1 MKLVECVPNISDGR
15 RPEVYEAAANAAAS
29 VPGVT
34 LLNVDPGGETNR
46 TVITF
51 VGSPEAVVEGAFQL
65 IAKSVETIDMSSH
78 KGAHPRMGAVDVVP
92 FVPVSGVTMEECAE
106 LARRLGERCARELK
120 LSIYLYEFAAT
131 SESRRNLADV
141 REGEYEGL
149 AKKIV
154 DPKWKPDY
162 GPAKFNARSG
172 ATVIGARKFLVAYN
186 INLNTLDKRLAT
198 RVAFDIRERG
208 RMTRDEQ
215 GEPILDAKG
224 EPVWEPGILKSVKAV
239 GWVIPEFGCA
249 QISINLTDLDVTPLH
264 AVFDTADERARAR
277 GLRVTG
283 SELVGLVPRDVLLAA
298 GRHYVT
304 KMGRSP
310 GIPEAALIHLAMR
323 SLGLSEVKTFDPL
336 ERVIEYRLAEP
347 ARLVNMTLRGFVD
360 ELSADSPAPGGGS
373 VSALAGA
380 MGAGL
385 AAMVANLSH
394 AKKGMEAKQPDFE
407 RIAVRGQQLKDKLLA
422 AVDADT
428 AAFDKLLDAMRMRKE
443 TPEEIAARDAALNEA
458 TVGAI
463 EIPLGVLE
471 TCPEVIELCRE
482 IGKIGLQA
490 SLSDAG
496 VGTQVARAAAAGAY
510 QNVCINM
517 SGLGD
522 KKRANALIKRADA
535 AWETVKRLH
544 AEAESELL
552 AGLREQAGKAL

>member
-15 RPEVYEAAANAAAS
+15 RPEVYGAAANAAAS

-51 VGSPEAVVEGAFQL
+51 VGAPEAVLEGAFQL

-78 KGAHPRMGAVDVVP
+78 KGAHPRLGAVDVVP
-92 FVPVSGVTMEECAE
+92 FVPVSGVTMDDCAE
-106 LARRLGERCARELK
+106 LARRLGERCARELN

-131 SESRRNLADV
+131 AEHRRNLADV

-154 DPKWKPDY
+154 EPKWKPDY

-208 RMTRDEQ
+208 RMKRDEQ

-310 GIPEAALIHLAMR
+310 GIPEAALIHIAMR

-443 TPEEIAARDAALNEA
+443 TPEETAARDVALNEA

-471 TCPEVIELCRE
+471 TCPEVIGLCRE

-522 KKRANALIKRADA
+522 KKRAKALIKRADA
-535 AWETVKRLH
+535 AWETVKTLH
-544 AEAESELL
+544 AEAEAELL
-552 AGLREQAGKAL
+552 TGLRKEAEKAL